1 MQITLVK
8 QERKMGQKK
17 KKKKSLHVRV
27 CVYIYLPLD
36 VCWLFLSS

>member
-17 KKKKSLHVRV
+17 KKSLHVRV
-27 CVYIYLPLD
+27 YIYIPLD